1 MILLDKSCTFSPSLQ
16 ICIAKVGVAAMEP
29 LAIIGMASRFPQDGD
44 NNENFWK
51 MLMTGKSAMTP
62 FPKNRFD
69 MDGHYHPDVE
79 HGGTVS
85 VYDECLFNMFTH
97 IMDSFMYKAAIS

>member
-1 MILLDKSCTFSPSLQ
+1 
-16 ICIAKVGVAAMEP
+16 MEP
-29 LAIIGMASRFPQDGD
+29 LAIIGMASRFPQEGD

-51 MLMTGKSAMTP
+51 MLMTGRSAMTP

-85 VYDECLFNMFTH
+85 VFDECWFYMCTDRMN
-97 IMDSFMYKAAIS
+97 SFM

>member
-1 MILLDKSCTFSPSLQ
+1 
-16 ICIAKVGVAAMEP
+16 MEP
-29 LAIIGMASRFPQDGD
+29 VAIIGMASRFPQEGD

-51 MLMTGKSAMTP
+51 MLMTGRSAMTP

-85 VYDECLFNMFTH
+85 VFDESLFYMYTH
-97 IMDSFMYKAAIS
+97 TMDSFTYKAATS